1 MSVTQAGF
9 EPAIPVSEHPAQI
22 HVLDQGAT
30 GIGVYLAKLNIL
42 IGLTIIKKN
51 TTVVCNY
58 LTHCGRVTQICVF
71 NTVKLGTS
79 ASSP

>member
-42 IGLTIIKKN
+42 IGLTIIKKKQLW
-51 TTVVCNY
+51 Y
-58 LTHCGRVTQICVF
+58 VT
-71 NTVKLGTS
+71 
-79 ASSP
+79 A